1 MKMWETKVIEIRD
14 RLKGSFMEVPVEKLN
29 EKPSPDEWSIA
40 QIVLHLAGAEKRFL
54 TLALESAENQSGTCE
69 NRADLSVFDDL
80 SRKLKAPIE
89 PTSEFQK
96 KENLILALDESRSFT
111 IRFLESF
118 TEEGLKSRSMNHHRF
133 GDMPIWQ
140 VLELLGKHEQRHL
153 VQIEEVKRR
162 IL

>member
-1 MKMWETKVIEIRD
+1 MWETKVMEIRD
-14 RLKGSFMEVPVEKLN
+14 KVKESFMDVPVEKLN
-29 EKPSPDEWSIA
+29 EKPSPQEWSIA

-69 NRADLSVFDDL
+69 DRADLSVFDDP
-80 SRKLKAPIE
+80 SKKLKAPIE

-96 KENLILALDESRSFT
+96 KEDLILALDESRSYT
-111 IRFLESF
+111 SRFLELY
-118 TEEGLKSRSMNHHRF
+118 TEEALKNQSMNHHRF